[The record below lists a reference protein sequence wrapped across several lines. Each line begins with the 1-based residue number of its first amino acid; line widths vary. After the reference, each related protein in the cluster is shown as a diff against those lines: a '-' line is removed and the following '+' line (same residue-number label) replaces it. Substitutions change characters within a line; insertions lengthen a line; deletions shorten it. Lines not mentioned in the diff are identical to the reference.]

1 MSQYLTFSSV
11 VRFCSITFLILAGSE
26 KQIFIRLTTTKC
38 LQINVYGPWTGVLFI
53 SKWVTW
59 ASNIFSCLSSYSAM
73 LNIISTP
80 FSVTL
85 FYFYLNKAT
94 WVNFSSLLQISNS
107 NILFIS
113 SFIRHFGFILY
124 AAIIVC
130 TCQ

>member
-1 MSQYLTFSSV
+1 MVHGQAYCLSQSESPGLLTF
-11 VRFCSITFLILAGSE
+11 
-26 KQIFIRLTTTKC
+26 
-38 LQINVYGPWTGVLFI
+38 
-53 SKWVTW
+53 
-59 ASNIFSCLSSYSAM
+59 FSCLSSYSVM

-80 FSVTL
+80 FLVTL